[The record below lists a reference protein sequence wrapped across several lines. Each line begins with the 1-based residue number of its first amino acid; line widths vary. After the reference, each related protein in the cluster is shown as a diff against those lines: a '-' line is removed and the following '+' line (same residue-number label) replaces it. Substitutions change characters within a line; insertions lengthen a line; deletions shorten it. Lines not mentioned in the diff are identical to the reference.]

1 VISLALA
8 MVSCGEIK
16 TIIDFRAKDDVK
28 RHLQDLGFVKG
39 EQVQV
44 LSENGSGM
52 ILLVKG
58 VRIALNKGLATKIMV
73 A

>member
-1 VISLALA
+1 MPLA
-8 MVSCGEIK
+8 MVDVGEER
-16 TIIDFRAKDDVK
+16 TIVDFKGKDDVR
-28 RHLQDLGFVKG
+28 RHLTDLGLLKG
-39 EQVQV
+39 ETVQV
-44 LSENGSGM
+44 LGTNTSGL

>member
-1 VISLALA
+1 MPLA
-8 MVSCGEIK
+8 MVSV
-16 TIIDFRAKDDVK
+16 DVK
-28 RHLQDLGFVKG
+28 RHLTDLGFIKG
-39 EQVQV
+39 QTVQV
-44 LSENGSGM
+44 LGSNTSGI